1 MNPIEQRLKQ
11 VHSRILQAATDCG
24 RDPADIALLAVS
36 KTRPAEDIA
45 TAHAAGQR
53 LFGESYLQEAERKIR
68 ALAGL
73 DIVWHYIGRIQSNKT
88 RPIASLFDWV
98 HGLDDARHA
107 RRLNDQRPAGH
118 KPLAVCLQINLSGEQ
133 SKGGIAPDEAEALA
147 TEITALP
154 NLRLRGLM
162 TLPAPSDD
170 RDRQRA
176 VFRQLRELRDQL
188 NERGFGLDTLSMGM
202 SGDLEAAV
210 CEGATLVR
218 IGTAI
223 FGPRR

>member
-53 LFGESYLQEAERKIR
+53 LFGESYLQEAEQKIR